1 MRIDGLDLYAKT
13 GNTDYVDQLKE
24 TIQAG
29 ATQAADST
37 QAAGSAGS
45 ADSAMDFNNII
56 EQGIQKVDAPQQDF
70 NIKIQDFL
78 QGKEQLHNVMLSA
91 DKAKFD
97 LDLTMKVRDKI
108 IEAYQSVMKMQV

>member
-29 ATQAADST
+29 ST

-56 EQGIQKVDAPQQDF
+56 EQGIEKIDAPQQDF
-70 NIKIQDFL
+70 NARIQNFL
-78 QGKEQLHNVMLSA
+78 QGGEQLHNVMLSA
-91 DKAKFD
+91 DRAKFN